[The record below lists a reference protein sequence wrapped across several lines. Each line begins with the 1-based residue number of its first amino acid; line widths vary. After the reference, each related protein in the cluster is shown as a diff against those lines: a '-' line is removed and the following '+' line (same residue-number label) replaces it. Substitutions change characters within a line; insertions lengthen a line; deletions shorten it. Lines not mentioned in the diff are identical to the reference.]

1 MYSLGCSVDQ
11 LGELYLDN
19 VDVGGITPAPGVPL
33 FFLAGVINGKVA
45 DFMFQRISKPFRGD
59 YKSAN
64 RQFIAPLPVPKA
76 SKNQQKIVAEIAERL
91 QQYHTQRRNLLHE
104 IERRASALDKQIK
117 PVKWLFPDLPN
128 KQKLLEEAPGNLD
141 TDQRKDWAQQ
151 RFNDNLNNKYQTLG
165 ELLRPSVIMEVKYE
179 GKELKFLLDDLVALD
194 KIYVEDTEG
203 HFITAQWKVIALTY
217 SVTDKSNGKKFA
229 NTLRK
234 LSVPSNPVTV
244 NQIIDLVQ
252 ELFCIIR
259 KIDNDESSLNQRL
272 YKLYRLENLDIRR
285 IEAG

>member
-1 MYSLGCSVDQ
+1 MASIFVGVQTSADSIYHLERLGLCRYLCKPKGPNAPEPYEVNIEDDLMKPLVSGKHAKRYVEPFTNNYILFPYMINDEGEAYLIPQTRMENNYPEAWAYLRNFEEDLRSRENRKFDDEEWYRFGRHQNLNKQDIVKLIVPRLVYSLGCSVDQ

-104 IERRASALDKQIK
+104 GTSIYSA
-117 PVKWLFPDLPN
+117 
-128 KQKLLEEAPGNLD
+128 
-141 TDQRKDWAQQ
+141 
-151 RFNDNLNNKYQTLG
+151 NDII
-165 ELLRPSVIMEVKYE
+165 P
-179 GKELKFLLDDLVALD
+179 
-194 KIYVEDTEG
+194 
-203 HFITAQWKVIALTY
+203 
-217 SVTDKSNGKKFA
+217 VTDFNC
-229 NTLRK
+229 
-234 LSVPSNPVTV
+234 
-244 NQIIDLVQ
+244 LVW
-252 ELFCIIR
+252 
-259 KIDNDESSLNQRL
+259 
-272 YKLYRLENLDIRR
+272 
-285 IEAG
+285 